1 MKKIKLILLSLICAT
16 SLSAQYV
23 EPSAEDKA
31 KGKEVN
37 SIKKSGDACYSD
49 VYVEAGTESEALTE
63 AEQKSMDLMKAH
75 VIEIFGKRF
84 GMSKKDVQDIWAVI
98 EANCK
103 HVVIKRGDLYRIFTY
118 VMKEKFIPGYE
129 PNAPAPEPEPKPE
142 PTPEPKPEPK
152 PEPTPI
158 AVASITV
165 DKVQMELTEGDSDK
179 LIATINPADAAN
191 KKMTWSSSNP
201 DVVAVG
207 QDGKVEALKEGSSV
221 VSVVAED
228 GGKKAV
234 CEVTVKA
241 KPAPEL
247 PPTPAPEV
255 VIPELCQKLIATKN
269 FDGLMAFLKK
279 EKAANKLMWGN
290 ANRLQR
296 HELCYIVALDRVTK
310 EIVAVLDKGKAER
323 MNFMN
328 KKMEHARIYRGTH
341 SCVFVQEY

>member
-142 PTPEPKPEPK
+142 PTP
-152 PEPTPI
+152 I

-165 DKVQMELTEGDSDK
+165 DKVLMELTEGDSDK
-179 LIATINPADAAN
+179 LTATINPADAAN

-255 VIPELCQKLIATKN
+255 VIPELCQKLIAAGSWNSMGKI
-269 FDGLMAFLKK
+269 LKK
-279 EKAANKLMWGN
+279 EKLRNKLMYGR
-290 ANRLQR
+290 ADQMQR
-296 HELCYIVALDRVTK
+296 HEKCYIVVADEGTGAL
-310 EIVAVLDKGKAER
+310 VAVLDKGESDR
-323 MNFMN
+323 MNFITKQMDHFRN
-328 KKMEHARIYRGTH
+328 YKSGYKV
-341 SCVFVQEY
+341 VFVQEY